1 MGMNWQFIG
10 KGIKELEWKQKC
22 DLLLPEHGFNTTVK
36 IKFDSSWTPERQK
49 ALDELTF
56 STIIR
61 VVKEHGGDGHIKQ
74 IGNDL
79 LYDGK
84 KFAGKEWLFIQNVG
98 YIENTV
104 VTCEYEP
111 EKRWFEKLYH
121 HPEEKQITGITEELP
136 SVTKE
141 LLMKNIQKALNIC

>member
-1 MGMNWQFIG
+1 M
-10 KGIKELEWKQKC
+10 
-22 DLLLPEHGFNTTVK
+22 
-36 IKFDSSWTPERQK
+36 
-49 ALDELTF
+49 
-56 STIIR
+56 
-61 VVKEHGGDGHIKQ
+61 
-74 IGNDL
+74 

-121 HPEEKQITGITEELP
+121 HPEEKQITGITDELP
-136 SVTKE
+136 VVTKE
-141 LLMKNIQKALNIC
+141 VLIRTLSKESDQLLENKRDIHHYSFIDDCKPN